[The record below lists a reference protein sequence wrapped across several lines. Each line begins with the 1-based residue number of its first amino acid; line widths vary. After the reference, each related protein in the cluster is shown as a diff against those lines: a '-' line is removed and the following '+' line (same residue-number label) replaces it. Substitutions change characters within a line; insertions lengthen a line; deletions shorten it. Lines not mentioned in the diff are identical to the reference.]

1 VLPQSSCTNSQ
12 SVSGVQVAIS
22 GPRWG
27 WGGGTGSGSVA
38 DPDPHPFGKL
48 PPFHFDADP
57 DLAFQFDAEPDPAF
71 HFDSD
76 PDPHQSEE
84 VEALERQLFAAYL
97 FRNST

>member
-1 VLPQSSCTNSQ
+1 MLRIRIRITL
-12 SVSGVQVAIS
+12 
-22 GPRWG
+22 
-27 WGGGTGSGSVA
+27 GS
-38 DPDPHPFGKL
+38 FF

-76 PDPHQSEE
+76 PDPAFHFDSDPDPAFHFDSDPDPHQSEK

-97 FRNST
+97 ETLHCCPISAHSGPLKL